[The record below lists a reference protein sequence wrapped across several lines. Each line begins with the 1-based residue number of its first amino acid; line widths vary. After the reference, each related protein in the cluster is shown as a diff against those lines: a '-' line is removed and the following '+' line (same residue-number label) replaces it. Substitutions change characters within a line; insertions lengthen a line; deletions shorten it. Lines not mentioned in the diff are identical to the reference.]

1 MAYAVGVLS
10 VNSSDASSKKFQT
23 WDFAGGL
30 CRDFSS
36 SFAGDR
42 LAALLEMTLTA
53 LLQTIFFSWDRCEHH
68 QVKKPV
74 AIPPPQGNTIPSR
87 FAELYFR
94 TFNHNLASPQ

>member
-1 MAYAVGVLS
+1 VTQVVKNSKHGILQAV
-10 VNSSDASSKKFQT
+10 
-23 WDFAGGL
+23 FAGISPPASLETG
-30 CRDFSS
+30 F
-36 SFAGDR
+36 
-42 LAALLEMTLTA
+42 AALLEMTLTA